1 MEIVDKK
8 IVVDVNRPY
17 ALSKFS
23 EAFTSIL
30 SETLKNEYEKIIIL
44 CIGSDR
50 STGDCLGPLVGYKLG
65 LIKYKDV
72 SVYGN
77 LNEPVHAKNLQ
88 DVIDQIYNEYENPFI
103 IGIDASLGE
112 VKNIGCISIGSGPLK
127 PGAGIYKNLPV
138 IGDMHITGTVNI
150 GGFLEF
156 MILQNTR
163 LGLVMK
169 MADIISNGIHYG
181 IWKVILNSKLEGV

>member
-1 MEIVDKK
+1 MEAIGNKVVIDIKK
-8 IVVDVNRPY
+8 PY

-23 EAFTSIL
+23 EGFISIL
-30 SETLKNEYEKIIIL
+30 SNVYTKEYGKIIVL

-50 STGDCLGPLVGYKLG
+50 STGDCLGPLVGYKLR
-65 LIKYKDV
+65 LIKYKEICI
-72 SVYGN
+72 YGT
-77 LNEPVHAKNLQ
+77 LDEPVHAKNLQ
-88 DVIDQIYNEYENPFI
+88 EVIDHIYGEYESPFI

-112 VKNIGCISIGSGPLK
+112 AKNIGCISIGMGPLK
-127 PGAGIYKNLPV
+127 PGAGLYKNLPL
-138 IGDMHITGTVNI
+138 IGHMHITGTVNI

-156 MILQNTR
+156 LILQNTR

-181 IWKVILNSKLEGV
+181 LWKVVLDSRMDGV